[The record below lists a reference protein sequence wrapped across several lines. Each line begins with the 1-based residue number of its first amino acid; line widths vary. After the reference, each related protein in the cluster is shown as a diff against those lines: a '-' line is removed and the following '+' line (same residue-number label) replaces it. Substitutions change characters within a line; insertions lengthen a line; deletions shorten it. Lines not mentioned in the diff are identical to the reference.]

1 MVKAV
6 DWSKRE
12 EYIRQRHSIEAAW
25 ADEAVADEHAVWVK
39 PDPASR
45 SGDSVRVIGWSGS
58 VGEVLTVI
66 LVDARVDPSELP
78 RGDWW
83 GSNAWVA
90 NERDRRLYG
99 EEEQ

>member
-1 MVKAV
+1 VVTDV

-12 EYIRQRHSIEAAW
+12 ESIREHHSIEPAW
-25 ADEAVADEHAVWVK
+25 ADEVVADEHAVWVR

-45 SGDSVRVIGWSGS
+45 SGYSVRVFGWSRS
-58 VGEVLTVI
+58 LREVLTVI
-66 LVDARVDPSELP
+66 LVDCRVDPSELP

-83 GSNAWVA
+83 GRNAWVA

-99 EEEQ
+99 EEEL